1 MEPPFPL
8 LGMPEAH
15 LAERER
21 RGGCVGPLRDL
32 GGGPVADREVV
43 GDVADYLTVCDRSA
57 AKITQ
62 RADAPAPALTLGK
75 VRLWHPEQWERWFHH
90 QAGLDVADAGGPWND
105 GGDVTINWAATN
117 A

>member
-1 MEPPFPL
+1 MTTNTPTPPDPTL
-8 LGMPEAH
+8 ETRPIPPTGRAW
-15 LAERER
+15 RI
-21 RGGCVGPLRDL
+21 
-32 GGGPVADREVV
+32 
-43 GDVADYLTVCDRSA
+43 GDVAAYLTVCDRSA